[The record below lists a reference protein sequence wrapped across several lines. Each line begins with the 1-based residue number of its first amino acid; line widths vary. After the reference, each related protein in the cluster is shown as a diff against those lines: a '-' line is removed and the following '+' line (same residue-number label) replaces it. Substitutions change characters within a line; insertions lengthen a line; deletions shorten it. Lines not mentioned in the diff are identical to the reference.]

1 MNPAAESTG
10 RLPAAADSVDPAQ
23 LGELDEKTL
32 LQRSRAGDC
41 DAYAELFRRYRL
53 VAGRIAARTS
63 STLDPQDVTAEAF
76 ARVWSAL
83 RRGGGP
89 DRAFK
94 PYLAAAV
101 RNVALNWRRGVQE
114 LPTEPHL
121 LVELSGATEE
131 TEVAIAEGQ
140 LVTAAYA
147 TLPERWRHA
156 LWVTEV
162 EGRSVAELAAEIG
175 TSANTASALCLRA
188 RDGLKLA
195 WLQAHVERRATNAE
209 CAWMLD
215 HLASYTRGRLPQAQ
229 LERAEA
235 HLATCETCET
245 TRRRIAFIG
254 AGLRASI
261 LFGGTGAGLLAART
275 ALGISTVTAGHA
287 GAVAV
292 VPAAPAV
299 LTSLS
304 SILKGLVS
312 KGWMAQSALGV
323 GAVVMVGAVG
333 FAGFSYAT
341 TSHRGAMAQDAAAAP
356 ASVLTQAASTAFTPT
371 PSPGRTSDETAP
383 RAITATSRPSNAPS
397 TTNAAAT
404 ASATAPPAPWPTP
417 TPTVTATPAVT
428 PTTTPTLTP
437 TPTLIATPTLSP
449 TPTETLTPTDSPTPT
464 ATPTDTPTP
473 TPTDPPTPTD
483 RPTPTD
489 SPTPTTTPM
498 PTDTPTPSPSPTPTR
513 SCYMVIDL
521 GGIALIYCS

>member
-10 RLPAAADSVDPAQ
+10 RLPAAAGPVDAAQ
-23 LGELDEKTL
+23 FSELDEKTL

-89 DRAFK
+89 ERAFK

-121 LVELSGATEE
+121 LGELSDATEE

-140 LVTAAYA
+140 LVTAAFG

-162 EGRSVAELAAEIG
+162 EGRSVAELATEIG
-175 TSANTASALCLRA
+175 TSSNTASALCVRA

-195 WLQAHVERRATNAE
+195 WLQAHVERRGHTPE

-215 HLASYTRGRLPQAQ
+215 HLAGYTRGRLPQAQ
-229 LERAEA
+229 QERAVA
-235 HLATCETCET
+235 HLATCETCEA

-275 ALGISTVTAGHA
+275 ALGVSTATAGHA

-292 VPAAPAV
+292 IPAAPAM
-299 LTSLS
+299 LS
-304 SILKGLVS
+304 SFGSILKGFLS
-312 KGWMAQSALGV
+312 KGWIAQSALGA
-323 GAVVMVGAVG
+323 GAVVIVGAVG

-341 TSHRGAMAQDAAAAP
+341 TAHRGTTAQAAITAPAAAP
-356 ASVLTQAASTAFTPT
+356 TRAASTAVPPAPSPSRTVEEPAPAASTPTSRPTAASATTSPTATATATATVTPT
-371 PSPGRTSDETAP
+371 P
-383 RAITATSRPSNAPS
+383 TATPTP
-397 TTNAAAT
+397 T
-404 ASATAPPAPWPTP
+404 PTP
-417 TPTVTATPAVT
+417 TPTVTPT
-428 PTTTPTLTP
+428 PTFTQTPTATP
-437 TPTLIATPTLSP
+437 TPTPTPTEDPTPTPTDTTPTPTGSP
-449 TPTETLTPTDSPTPT
+449 TPTHTDTPKPSVTP
-464 ATPTDTPTP
+464 TPTDTPTP
-473 TPTDPPTPTD
+473 TE
-483 RPTPTD
+483 
-489 SPTPTTTPM
+489 
-498 PTDTPTPSPSPTPTR
+498 TPTPSPGPTPSPTQT
-513 SCYMVIDL
+513 CYTVIDIP
-521 GGIALIYCS
+521 GIEITLCS

>member
-10 RLPAAADSVDPAQ
+10 RLPAAADPVEPAQ
-23 LGELDEKTL
+23 FGELDEKTL
-32 LQRSRAGDC
+32 LQRSRAGDR

-89 DRAFK
+89 ERAFK

-121 LVELSGATEE
+121 MGEISEAMGE
-131 TEVAIAEGQ
+131 TEVAIAEGL
-140 LVTAAYA
+140 LVTAAFA

-175 TSANTASALCLRA
+175 TTANTASALCLRA

-195 WLQAHVERRATNAE
+195 WLQAHVERRAKNSE

-215 HLASYTRGRLPQAQ
+215 HLAAHTRGRLPQAQ

-235 HLATCETCET
+235 HLSACETCEA

-261 LFGGTGAGLLAART
+261 LFGGTGAGLLAARA
-275 ALGISTVTAGHA
+275 ALGITTATAGHA

-292 VPAAPAV
+292 VPAVPAV
-299 LTSLS
+299 LSS
-304 SILKGLVS
+304 VRSILEGFLS
-312 KGWMAQSALGV
+312 KSWVAQSALGV
-323 GAVVMVGAVG
+323 SGVVIVGAVG

-341 TSHRGAMAQDAAAAP
+341 TAHRGTTAQAAATAP
-356 ASVLTQAASTAFTPT
+356 ASVPARTATTTVTPT
-371 PSPGRTSDETAP
+371 PSPSRTLEEPVAP
-383 RAITATSRPSNAPS
+383 ATIPTSRSSKAPA
-397 TTNAAAT
+397 TTSPTASAAAT
-404 ASATAPPAPWPTP
+404 ATATATATSVPPPTSLPTATPTDTATPTPTFTP
-417 TPTVTATPAVT
+417 TPTVTPT
-428 PTTTPTLTP
+428 PTDTP
-437 TPTLIATPTLSP
+437 TPTGTPMP
-449 TPTETLTPTDSPTPT
+449 
-464 ATPTDTPTP
+464 TPTDTPTP

-483 RPTPTD
+483 TPTPVD
-489 SPTPTTTPM
+489 TPT
-498 PTDTPTPSPSPTPTR
+498 PTDTPTPSPSPTPSPTQT
-513 SCYMVIDL
+513 CYTIIDIPGVEL
-521 GGIALIYCS
+521 TLCQ